1 MLQEGGADWQAPLV
15 PGTLLGTVKAYVTRE
30 GGILAPFFY
39 PEAVLQ
45 PKAVG
50 SGEEGQGS
58 RLFPHPQLE
67 VGGLGPGHPE
77 DAMPTSGQEGG
88 RGGGVEGV
96 PGPGPSGLESPR
108 GRGRGGSERAGGGL
122 LGAGSAPSGAGLKGG
137 KARAGDWSQ
146 RKVHL
151 NRGVARAQP

>member
-15 PGTLLGTVKAYVTRE
+15 PGTLLGTVNAYVTRE

-88 RGGGVEGV
+88 RGGGGSRGSPALAPADLRVREG
-96 PGPGPSGLESPR
+96 
-108 GRGRGGSERAGGGL
+108 
-122 LGAGSAPSGAGLKGG
+122 GAGAAASAPGAGFSGRAPPPA
-137 KARAGDWSQ
+137 AR
-146 RKVHL
+146 V
-151 NRGVARAQP
+151 